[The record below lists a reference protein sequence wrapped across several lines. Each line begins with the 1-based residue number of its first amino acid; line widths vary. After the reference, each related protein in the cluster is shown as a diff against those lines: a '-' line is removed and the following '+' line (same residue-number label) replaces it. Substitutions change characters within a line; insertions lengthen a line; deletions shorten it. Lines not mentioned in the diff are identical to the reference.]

1 MSNGNVHA
9 WLDDGWEMILVTQGV
24 EYQMGIGWHWI
35 NVCCEIMSISK
46 KTNVWK
52 KKVALYIYICV
63 IIVLRG
69 FSRCKNS

>member
-1 MSNGNVHA
+1 
-9 WLDDGWEMILVTQGV
+9 MILVTQGV

-46 KTNVWK
+46 KTNVYKK
-52 KKVALYIYICV
+52 KKVALYIYIYIYICV

-69 FSRCKNS
+69 FSTCKNF